1 MQPAQSRVYSVSTID
16 EARIIE
22 FKETK
27 LPLGLRV
34 LRRLLIVWRALA
46 NGCLEFLR
54 RSWFITRPEKL
65 GMPSSVVVYM
75 NGTLGD
81 HVVHLP
87 LIAGLKKKYS
97 SATLTVVSWCGDFPM
112 AELLSAEPYIDAIV
126 TLHDHPVVRDG
137 FRLRFSNTV
146 LESLRCDV
154 FVNLSPFGNRG
165 VLGFVLREM
174 IFARKIHARYA
185 IGFHMFSLGIQGILN
200 GLQHYFV
207 VNEPRRAAIVL
218 DELDLPETTFNDVL
232 LLNVEE
238 RNSVQKKIAAMLD
251 SHRPIVVINPGA
263 KFMIKCWPA
272 ERFAAIASWL
282 SEEFNAHVVITG
294 IASEKGL
301 AERIVAESGGKAV
314 NLAGDTSMLE
324 LIELLRMSA
333 LCVTNDTGTM
343 HLTALLQRPMVAI
356 FGTRI
361 SPTHWFPNSHCAR
374 VLFSFVPLSY
384 SFSDEGG
391 ADESILRIQ
400 VDDVKQAVREVFH

>member
-1 MQPAQSRVYSVSTID
+1 MESAQSKVYSVSTLD
-16 EARIIE
+16 EARTIE
-22 FKETK
+22 FEETK
-27 LPLGLRV
+27 LSLGLQV
-34 LRRLLIVWRALA
+34 LRGLLIVWRALA

-54 RSWFITRPEKL
+54 RSWFITKPEKL
-65 GMPSSVVVYM
+65 GTPSSVVVYM

-81 HVVHLP
+81 HIVHLP
-87 LIAGLKKKYS
+87 VIAGLKKKYS

-112 AELLSAEPYIDAIV
+112 AELLSAEPYIDTIV

-137 FRLRFSNTV
+137 FRFGFSDTI

-185 IGFHMFSLGIQGILN
+185 IGFHMFSLDIRGILN
-200 GLQHYFV
+200 GLKHYFV

-218 DELDLPETTFNDVL
+218 NDLDLPETTLGDVL
-232 LLNVEE
+232 SLNVEE
-238 RNSVQKKIAAMLD
+238 RKSVQKKIAAMVN
-251 SHRPIVVINPGA
+251 SPRPIVVVNPGA

-282 SEEFNAHVVITG
+282 SKEFNAHIIITG
-294 IASEKGL
+294 IDSEKGL

-314 NLAGDTSMLE
+314 SLAGETSMLE

-343 HLTALLQRPMVAI
+343 HVAALLQRPMVAI

-361 SPTHWFPNSHCAR
+361 SPTHWFPNSHRAR
-374 VLFSFVPLSY
+374 ILFSFAPSSY

-400 VDDVKQAVREVFH
+400 VDDVKQAVRDVFH